1 MRRRP
6 ESCYVWVAKTHVCNG
21 SEVGKTSVLLESHNM
36 TRSLC
41 AAVATVAFLVLAQA
55 EPARAG
61 AILFT
66 DRADFNAAVGGTTLL
81 DFEEPNTCQPRQ
93 NDPGTCVA
101 TYGGLIQFYFDH
113 AGFPAPPGQPMP
125 NAIPF
130 GLGGQTVGT
139 ALLQPVSAM
148 GFDLIPSGAG
158 VRVQVGGQTYTL
170 EKPQFFGFLFDSPM
184 TGGLPIVDQP
194 MSIGQPPGP
203 GGPLVGQALSVFA
216 LDNLVLQTIPEPATL
231 LTFGAAASFLLGFR
245 RRAR

>member
-1 MRRRP
+1 
-6 ESCYVWVAKTHVCNG
+6 
-21 SEVGKTSVLLESHNM
+21 LLESCNM

-41 AAVATVAFLVLAQA
+41 AAVATVAFVFLAQA
-55 EPARAG
+55 VPARAG

-81 DFEEPNTCQPRQ
+81 DFEEPNTCQARP

-101 TYGGLIQFYFDH
+101 TYGGLIQFSFDH

-139 ALLQPVSAM
+139 ALLQPVTAM
-148 GFDLIPSGAG
+148 GFDLIPFGPG
-158 VRVQVGGQTYTL
+158 VRVQVFGQTYTL
-170 EKPQFFGFLFDSPM
+170 EKPQFFGYLFDSPM
-184 TGGLPIVDQP
+184 TGSLPIVGLP
-194 MSIGQPPGP
+194 LLIGQPPGP
-203 GGPLVGQALSVFA
+203 GGQLVGQTLSVFA
-216 LDNLVLQTIPEPATL
+216 LDNLALQPIPEPATL

>member
-1 MRRRP
+1 
-6 ESCYVWVAKTHVCNG
+6 
-21 SEVGKTSVLLESHNM
+21 
-36 TRSLC
+36 
-41 AAVATVAFLVLAQA
+41 
-55 EPARAG
+55 
-61 AILFT
+61 
-66 DRADFNAAVGGTTLL
+66 
-81 DFEEPNTCQPRQ
+81 
-93 NDPGTCVA
+93 
-101 TYGGLIQFYFDH
+101 
-113 AGFPAPPGQPMP
+113 MP

-139 ALLQPVSAM
+139 TLLQPVSAM

-158 VRVQVGGQTYTL
+158 VRVQVGGQTYNL

-216 LDNLVLQTIPEPATL
+216 LDNLVLQTVPEPATL